1 MALIICKKCGEMIS
15 DKAKRCPHCV
25 KKEYSR
31 KENNLHLVLIILGII
46 IVALIMMTTIR

>member
-1 MALIICKKCGEMIS
+1 MALIKCEKCGEMIS

-25 KKEYSR
+25 REYSK
-31 KENNLHLVLIILGII
+31 KENNLRLVLIILGII